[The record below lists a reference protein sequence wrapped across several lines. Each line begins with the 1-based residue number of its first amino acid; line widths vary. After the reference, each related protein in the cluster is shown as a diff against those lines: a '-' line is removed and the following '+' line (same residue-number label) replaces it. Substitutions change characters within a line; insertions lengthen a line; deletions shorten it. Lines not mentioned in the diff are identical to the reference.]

1 MGCKRHDK
9 SSGGGKTLGGIAA
22 VVVGVAMASGAHGH
36 KGGHPAAVV
45 ADAVAPPPA
54 APPAGPVAH
63 GAFPGRRPWA
73 ADFLRAAGLP
83 VTVCNV
89 NAITAQEVAENSRA
103 RFNPLDTERQ
113 EPGNKLYN
121 SDGVRNYVSLA
132 QGLHATVVTLYNG
145 HYPGVIAA
153 LRAGNNAEAVARAI
167 WVPHVWGTQPF
178 SASC

>member
-1 MGCKRHDK
+1 MGCKRHGK
-9 SSGGGKTLGGIAA
+9 SSSGGGVAAVAA
-22 VVVGVAMASGAHGH
+22 VVVGVAMASGAHHG
-36 KGGHPAAVV
+36 KPGDHPAVV
-45 ADAVAPPPA
+45 ADAVAPPP
-54 APPAGPVAH
+54 PPATRTVAH
-63 GAFPGRRPWA
+63 GAFPGRRAWA

-83 VTVCNV
+83 VTTCNV
-89 NAITAQEVAENSRA
+89 NAITAQAAAENSNA

-113 EPGNKLYN
+113 EPGNTLYN
-121 SDGVRNYVSLA
+121 SAGVRNYVSLA

-153 LRAGNNAEAVARAI
+153 LRAGHNAEAVARAI